1 MLISSHRE
9 RTNMRANLI
18 CSAAALAAIGL
29 AGCTAGE
36 PSSDATNAAQ
46 AIVADPLP
54 PFRAAIPTAALMR
67 AIEMTAE
74 IYWESTSIVVDI
86 EGEHENYPQTDEEWM
101 HVWAAG
107 IMLAEAGNV
116 LMMPSHAL
124 DQGEWMQMSETMV
137 EAGLGAARA
146 ADARDFMA
154 VLDEGEKV
162 YNACVACHEKYVPSV
177 GL

>member
-1 MLISSHRE
+1 MHP
-9 RTNMRANLI
+9 NLI
-18 CSAAALAAIGL
+18 CIGVAAAAIGL

-36 PSSDATNAAQ
+36 PAKDETDAVQ
-46 AIVADPLP
+46 ASVADPLP
-54 PFRAAIPTAALMR
+54 PFRAAVPTAVLMR

-74 IYWESTSIVVDI
+74 TYWESTSIVVDI
-86 EGEHENYPQTDEEWM
+86 EGEHEYFPQTDEEWM

-124 DQGEWMQMSETMV
+124 DQGDWMQMSEAMI

-162 YNACVACHEKYVPSV
+162 YNACVACHEKYVPSIN
-177 GL
+177 L